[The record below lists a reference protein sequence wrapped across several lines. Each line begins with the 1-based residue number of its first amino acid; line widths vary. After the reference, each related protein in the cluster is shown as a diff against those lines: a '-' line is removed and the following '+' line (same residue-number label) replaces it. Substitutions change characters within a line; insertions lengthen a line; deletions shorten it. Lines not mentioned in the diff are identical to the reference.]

1 MKKRELIHSTKVWK
15 NTYSLSKKSSSEK
28 QKGVGGLL
36 LSCPGGD
43 KSTREESRGK
53 GSEPKHGRGSWKNK
67 KGENEQSPCNEFCF
81 KERTSCQLI
90 FLQHSNL
97 IYILFKTHW
106 WNSLHSSAGHQP
118 TFLSSPLKKKKDSI
132 SATHFFSHV
141 SFLPKVI
148 YFIDQST
155 KHSVSV
161 QMLPLVLCVI
171 LSSPIYFCS
180 SLIPVFKWNFTLY
193 HYQHLSSWKVNE
205 Y

>member
-1 MKKRELIHSTKVWK
+1 MKKRELIHLTKVWK

-28 QKGVGGLL
+28 QEGVGGLL

-53 GSEPKHGRGSWKNK
+53 GSEPKHGRGGWKNK
-67 KGENEQSPCNEFCF
+67 KGENEQSPCNDFCF

-118 TFLSSPLKKKKDSI
+118 TFLSSPLKKKKKRLHFSNTFLFPCIILAQSDIFHRSVNKTFSI
-132 SATHFFSHV
+132 CSNVTSCIMCY
-141 SFLPKVI
+141 SKQSYLFL
-148 YFIDQST
+148 FIPYTS
-155 KHSVSV
+155 
-161 QMLPLVLCVI
+161 I
-171 LSSPIYFCS
+171 
-180 SLIPVFKWNFTLY
+180 
-193 HYQHLSSWKVNE
+193 
-205 Y
+205 